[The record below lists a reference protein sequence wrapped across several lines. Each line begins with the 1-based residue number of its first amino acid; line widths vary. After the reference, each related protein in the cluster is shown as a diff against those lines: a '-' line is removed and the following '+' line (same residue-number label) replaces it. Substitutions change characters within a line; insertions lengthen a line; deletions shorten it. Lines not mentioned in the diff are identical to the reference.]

1 MDKKQTRIRR
11 AARTRAR
18 IARLNV
24 HRLSVHRTNAH
35 LYAQIFSPC
44 GPQVLARASTLEAAV
59 RQQLSSKGS
68 NIAAATFFGHR
79 IAQKAKAAGI
89 ESLAFDRSGFRYHGR
104 VRALAEAAREAG
116 LKFSGKSPLWQGW
129 RRKRRSKS
137 VMMAFGKK

>member
-44 GPQVLARASTLEAAV
+44 GTQVLASASTLEAEV

-68 NIAAATFFGHR
+68 NIAAATFIGHR

-89 ESLAFDRSGFRYHGR
+89 ESLACDRSGFRYHGR
-104 VRALAEAAREAG
+104 VRAWPNRRVGPVLNFREKVRYGKDAGESAARRA
-116 LKFSGKSPLWQGW
+116 
-129 RRKRRSKS
+129 
-137 VMMAFGKK
+137 